1 MSQYET
7 RALDELTPYD
17 HNPRVNDKAVEHV
30 AESIRKH
37 GQVNPIII
45 SKAGHPFG
53 QEVIC
58 CGHTRLL
65 ALAKLGAKEAR
76 VVVHEFKDEAEF
88 VDLNIRDNKT
98 SEFAEWDEAIL
109 GQLSSQF
116 DIDLKE
122 MDFDFTENHEPE
134 DFSEKNEEIDMDD
147 LDDSCELKLKYD
159 AEVYEAVLDALR
171 EHDDDLPKALLK
183 ALDLA

>member
-1 MSQYET
+1 MAQYET

-98 SEFAEWDEAIL
+98 SEFAEWDDAIL

-116 DIDLKE
+116 DIDLNE
-122 MDFDFTENHEPE
+122 MDFDFDEWDSDIEAIDKIQENTDGIKAKIVREVEQE
-134 DFSEKNEEIDMDD
+134 DKDRAEQAID
-147 LDDSCELKLKYD
+147 
-159 AEVYEAVLDALR
+159 EA
-171 EHDDDLPKALLK
+171 LK
-183 ALDLA
+183 AIGIEA